1 MASTTCGFKNTATG
15 LRDCPNPRWKV
26 GATYC
31 KEHEDEYRA
40 MRRGAPA
47 GVPRAPRQVVN
58 LADFNHTPLWSTAV
72 NLAAIEVPEG
82 RTHNYVVPKELRALW
97 DSELVG
103 MTKRPAGNFLFI
115 GPPGSGKTDGAE
127 ELAREAGFDF
137 TKVDA
142 ASMGSDPE
150 AWFGTRE
157 IVVQDG
163 VAVTD
168 YKPSIFVESIQKPGV
183 TFIDEVNRCRD
194 EARNIIIPVIDHTR
208 AVLNP
213 LTGEIVHRHPQNII
227 IMAGNVGL
235 AFTGTSA
242 IDPAFWTRA
251 DVVEFE
257 YIEEAIERQVVEQA
271 AGCDAETAYVL
282 VRFAVDSRARAAND
296 EEFPAIST
304 RELINT
310 ARRVADGLN
319 RDLAV
324 KFGILNHSSKEG
336 GTSSLRNE
344 LNNIWNGVRVAKL
357 PGTTPAGTT
366 ATPDPYDASV
376 LSWMCP
382 DHHTMK
388 VVPAGTSTKTGRP
401 YSAFKACGTFGCPN
415 TETNKP
421 NHNAVTIKPATG
433 GLICGDCGQVNPVG
447 RTTICISCGS
457 SL

>member
-15 LRDCPNPRWKV
+15 IRDCENPRWKV

-31 KEHEDEYRA
+31 KQHEDEYRA

-47 GVPRAPRQVVN
+47 GTPQTPRMTITLDDIV
-58 LADFNHTPLWSTAV
+58 
-72 NLAAIEVPEG
+72 IPEG
-82 RTHNYVVPKELRALW
+82 RTHTYIVPKELNSLW
-97 DSELVG
+97 DSAMVG
-103 MTKRPAGNFLFI
+103 ATKRPAGNFLFI

-127 ELAREAGFDF
+127 ELARASSLDF
-137 TKVDA
+137 TKIDA
-142 ASMGSDPE
+142 ASMTDPE

-157 IVVQDG
+157 IVVEDG

-168 YKPSIFVESIQKPGV
+168 YKPSIFIESIQKPGI
-183 TFIDEVNRCRD
+183 TFIDEINRCRD
-194 EARNIIIPVIDHTR
+194 EGRNIIIPIIDHTR
-208 AVLNP
+208 AVVNP
-213 LTGEIVHRHPQNII
+213 LTGEIIHRHPQNFI

-257 YIEEAIERQVVEQA
+257 YIEQDIERAVVAQA
-271 AGCDAETAYVL
+271 SGCDVETAYVL

-310 ARRVADGLN
+310 GQRVADGLQ

-324 KFGILNHSSKEG
+324 KFGILNHVSKEG
-336 GTSSLRNE
+336 GNSSLRNE
-344 LNNIWNGVRVAKL
+344 LQNIWNGVRTAK
-357 PGTTPAGTT
+357 PPTASPEPQGFVGQAPVGTYGQPPPRQPA
-366 ATPDPYDASV
+366 
-376 LSWMCP
+376 SWVCP
-382 DHHTMK
+382 DHNVVKT
-388 VVPAGTSTKTGRP
+388 VPAGVSVKTNKP
-401 YSAFKACGTFGCPN
+401 YSAFKACSVYGCPN
-415 TETNKP
+415 TETNTK
-421 NHNAVTIKPATG
+421 G
-433 GLICGDCGQVNPVG
+433 GVGGGKVAAPIISTPSGAGIRCQDCGTVNPTG
-447 RTTICISCGS
+447 RNTICISCGS